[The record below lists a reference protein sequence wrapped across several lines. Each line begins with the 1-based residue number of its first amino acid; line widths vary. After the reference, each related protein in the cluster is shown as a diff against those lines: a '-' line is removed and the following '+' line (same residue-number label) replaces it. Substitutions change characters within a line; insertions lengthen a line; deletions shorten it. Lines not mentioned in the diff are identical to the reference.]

1 MNNKK
6 TPSTPSRDAHFEREI
21 DETLT
26 ALEQAHDVEHDT
38 EPKHASNRAADK
50 MHERANQA
58 EKRSLS
64 LVDDDEAPQTQHSA
78 KDNAYQAHVSAQ
90 KKKNPFLALGMA
102 VGILAVTFISM
113 TIFSIVMY
121 QKYSPERFI
130 EEVMTA
136 VREQDSAGLSSL
148 LVSDTLTVNEENAGL
163 LFQAFSAENA
173 QKALNEQLA
182 EQVLDPT
189 LTGAYEALQ
198 VQKNP
203 VFLGFSEYRLKVSGV
218 SLLLR
223 TDAQNVLMS
232 LNGTTRTGELTEN
245 GVLYKNLFPGRYTC
259 SVSGSSALG
268 QSLQGESTVLD
279 LFMVSKPLTFDG
291 ALPIHDITVAG
302 IPNDASIIFVNGTKV
317 EQTPSGGT
325 VSLPQVAVGSTITM
339 EYTAPHGAVTSS
351 SVVFQDGSVTELAFT
366 EFQTQGGTPDEA
378 GINLLLNTYYSSL
391 LNAANQK
398 DAAQIAGVNETMR
411 AAAAQQIA
419 AEPLT
424 GKTLQF
430 TNAAVNFGSVQITQ
444 VNNLPGFV
452 CTASIS
458 YSYTLPE
465 DSTAST
471 TAMMYEVCEFVFE
484 NNAWVLNRTAAID
497 EPRFTAGDVRA
508 LTAAAAP
515 SADSAASAPASSAAA
530 PSTDSA
536 ASAPASSAAAPAA

>member
-6 TPSTPSRDAHFEREI
+6 TPSPPSRDAHFEREM
-21 DETLT
+21 DETLS
-26 ALEQAHDVEHDT
+26 ALEQVQEAQQHS
-38 EPKHASNRAADK
+38 EPKHTANRAAEK
-50 MHERANQA
+50 MHERANRA
-58 EKRSLS
+58 AKHPLS

-78 KDNAYQAHVSAQ
+78 KDTAYKAHVSAQ
-90 KKKNPFLALGMA
+90 KKKNPFLVLGIV
-102 VGILAVTFISM
+102 VGVLAVTFVAM
-113 TIFSIVMY
+113 TVFSIVMY
-121 QKYSPERFI
+121 QKHSPERFV

-136 VREQDSAGLSSL
+136 VREQDSAGLASL

-163 LFQAFSAENA
+163 LCQAFSAENA
-173 QKALNEQLA
+173 QKALNDQLA
-182 EQVLDPT
+182 EQVLDPA

-198 VQKNP
+198 VQETP

-223 TDAQNVLMS
+223 TDAQNILMS

-259 SVSGSSALG
+259 SVTGSSALG

-279 LFMVSKPLTFDG
+279 LFMVSQPFTFDG
-291 ALPIHDITVAG
+291 ALPIYDITVSG
-302 IPNDASIIFVNGTKV
+302 IPNDASVIFVNGTKV
-317 EQTPSGGT
+317 EQAPSGGT
-325 VSLPQVAVGSTITM
+325 ITLPQVAVGSTITM

-351 SVVFQDGSVTELAFT
+351 SVVFQDSSVTELAFT

-398 DAAQIAGVNETMR
+398 DAAQITGVNEAMR

-444 VNNLPGFV
+444 VNGLPGFV
-452 CTASIS
+452 CTAAVS

-484 NNAWVLNRTAAID
+484 NNAWVLNRTAVID
-497 EPRFTAGDVRA
+497 EPRFTAGDVSA
-508 LTAAAAP
+508 LTAAAAVP
-515 SADSAASAPASSAAA
+515 PADS
-530 PSTDSA
+530 T